1 MRDGPIRTQTV
12 SARKY
17 YATFWRRGFSTVTRL
32 RGHPRSSTFLPSC
45 WIHSYLHSLGLIH
58 AKSFPPRDGRW
69 EGERARASYTLGL
82 AAICAC
88 SPWPWGHVAPLGR
101 MWSGAPALRTSSLSC
116 FQWSGDAKRRPWL
129 GERLET
135 LQLCQLCLMLRQ
147 CDCAKSNASSTTDTQ
162 VGYQRQQY
170 QLGGGLGDIPSVG

>member
-1 MRDGPIRTQTV
+1 MSHQTV

-32 RGHPRSSTFLPSC
+32 RVHPRSSTFLPSC

-88 SPWPWGHVAPLGR
+88 SPWPWGHVAPSGR
-101 MWSGAPALRTSSLSC
+101 NSPLPPPRAPPCR
-116 FQWSGDAKRRPWL
+116 RRPPSPRTAAVRVSL
-129 GERLET
+129 LRDYTYLNVKLTTETGDSERGYLAREAT
-135 LQLCQLCLMLRQ
+135 
-147 CDCAKSNASSTTDTQ
+147 
-162 VGYQRQQY
+162 VGKFS
-170 QLGGGLGDIPSVG
+170 PPPTSH